1 MSYLEENLDTIYNR
15 LLKEIKSRNPIDVEK
30 FIADYIN
37 NELAE
42 YLQYSPPEEVLL
54 ALDNKDTRDYIHLMQ
69 TLILK
74 ETRNEYKNQI
84 H

>member
-1 MSYLEENLDTIYNR
+1 MSYLEENIDTIYQR
-15 LLKEIKSRNPIDVEK
+15 LLKEIKSRNPSDVEK
-30 FIADYIN
+30 FIQDYIY

-42 YLQYSPPEEVLL
+42 YLQYSSPEDILL
-54 ALDNKDTRDYIHLMQ
+54 MIDNNDTKEYIQMMQ